1 MAGKPLQAD
10 EGCGIQESKAGA
22 SHVSACRGLHKTS
35 TLLAAADEAGSQ
47 AGASQLKPP
56 DLSVRDRLAAH
67 RRQAQREMGRRLER
81 AAGAHGEQNASA
93 AR

>member
-1 MAGKPLQAD
+1 LQAD

-47 AGASQLKPP
+47 AGASQLKPQWFHP
-56 DLSVRDRLAAH
+56 RYAAH
-67 RRQAQREMGRRLER
+67 REQARITLVHRWQRGRP
-81 AAGAHGEQNASA
+81 
-93 AR
+93 

>member
-10 EGCGIQESKAGA
+10 EGCGTQESKAGA

-35 TLLAAADEAGSQ
+35 TLLAADEAGSQ

-56 DLSVRDRLAAH
+56 DLSVRDRPAAH